1 MSPSYPLLLLFV
13 LKLENH
19 FSQEL
24 EILYRAWAQK
34 NKQITIVFFLGCN
47 PPPPLLPPFPT
58 PKKIFRY
65 GFFVEIHLLESS
77 KLEL

>member
-1 MSPSYPLLLLFV
+1 MHLTCPLLLLFV

-19 FSQEL
+19 LSQEL

-34 NKQITIVFFLGCN
+34 LANTYCFLCFLFFGLES
-47 PPPPLLPPFPT
+47 PHSPT
-58 PKKIFRY
+58 PHPHCPIWILVK
-65 GFFVEIHLLESS
+65 IHLLESS